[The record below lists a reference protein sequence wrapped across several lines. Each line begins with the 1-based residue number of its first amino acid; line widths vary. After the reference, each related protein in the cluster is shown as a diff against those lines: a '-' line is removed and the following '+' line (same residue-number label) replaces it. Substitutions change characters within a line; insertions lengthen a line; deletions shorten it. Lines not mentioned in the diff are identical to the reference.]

1 VTSPHGVAIRPASH
15 FRRVELVRVTVAPGR
30 VVAEVTG
37 VLHRY
42 PRTLRVSLATAT
54 ELVAAGAP
62 LRIDRPA
69 EDLS

>member
-1 VTSPHGVAIRPASH
+1 MAIPHGAEARAASQ
-15 FRRVELVRVTVAPGR
+15 FRHVELVRVTVAPGQ

-42 PRTLRVSLATAT
+42 PRTMRVSLATAT

-62 LRIDRPA
+62 LRIEGPA
-69 EDLS
+69 GELR